1 MINTT
6 NTTLRIECDGML
18 VEERPFAT
26 PAETQ
31 ADLVVENANLRQEN
45 TELHELIGVLQRKN
59 RKLRLQL
66 MQAQGAA
73 SLLLAVLTIKDE
85 FQVKEQPRWHTDG
98 SPSANLPPV
107 ASIGSSPA

>member
-45 TELHELIGVLQRKN
+45 TELHELIGMQRQMIDKLQRQA
-59 RKLRLQL
+59 RKLRLSL

-73 SLLLAVLTIKDE
+73 SLLLAALTISDDE
-85 FQVKEQPRWHTDG
+85 T
-98 SPSANLPPV
+98 
-107 ASIGSSPA
+107 PAY